1 MIISHKTSGV
11 PFVCYI
17 WSIIIYYQIHQIN
30 TSIHIYHN
38 NSTCINT
45 SINKHPLA
53 PDPNNKTQ
61 HNHVLITYWTRR
73 NLINHV
79 YNVQCVYILMSWQ
92 NFTLKCMSASK
103 VKDDLRCSFEKQIR
117 LQLIPSLST
126 NIDHACWSLLTKW
139 LLWFIQN
146 FILWNSQLHYFNSE
160 APIDHKS
167 SFYLKNA
174 SDFKGIE

>member
-53 PDPNNKTQ
+53 PDPTIK
-61 HNHVLITYWTRR
+61 HNITIYWLPIELRVILSIMCTMFS
-73 NLINHV
+73 V
-79 YNVQCVYILMSWQ
+79 GILMSWQ
-92 NFTLKCMSASK
+92 NFTQKCMNASK

-117 LQLIPSLST
+117 LQFNNHWPCLLVLTDQVISLIHT
-126 NIDHACWSLLTKW
+126 
-139 LLWFIQN
+139 
-146 FILWNSQLHYFNSE
+146 QLHINYKTVNCIILILEHLLIINF
-160 APIDHKS
+160 
-167 SFYLKNA
+167 L
-174 SDFKGIE
+174 FKIFKECFRF